1 MMRFDQAI
9 HDTVD
14 DLVADLRALP
24 PGFAES
30 AMTRGRRIRR
40 TRRLATTAGALAAV
54 LAVLLPAVLLRTPD
68 DRREVPGVVRSSA
81 PMTPSPSAVA
91 PTDLV
96 GGWRVVAAGRVALN
110 KDGTYVRL
118 PAAAATVLPAPAGHH
133 ALVNIE
139 PNGPWQLMDVN
150 GGRPV
155 TLNTGSFI
163 GDIRWS
169 PTGDRAVSA
178 FLIKDSGDFGFA
190 IVDSSGMTSYHQV
203 DHTRYDC
210 SQCSFSFTRDGREVV
225 LALADRSL
233 GEAGDLVSAL
243 QFFDA
248 KTAAPT
254 RTIPA
259 KAWTPTSPYA
269 FSPDGRY
276 LISAAD
282 APMGRTVRVDLTT
295 GATEP
300 FPYEAVWVT
309 DNDLLANEGLDILTL
324 RKDGTR
330 SSRTTLETIPDAGVP
345 IIFGPGR

>member
-9 HDTVD
+9 RDTVD
-14 DLVADLRALP
+14 DMVADLRALP
-24 PGFAES
+24 PGFADD

-40 TRRLATTAGALAAV
+40 TRRLATTAGVAAALV
-54 LAVLLPAVLLRTPD
+54 AVLLPAVLLRSPD
-68 DRREVPGVVRSSA
+68 NRREIPAV
-81 PMTPSPSAVA
+81 TPSPTSSPSAAA

-139 PNGPWQLMDVN
+139 PNSPWQLMN
-150 GGRPV
+150 TEGGRPV
-155 TLNTGSFI
+155 TLNTVGFI
-163 GDIRWS
+163 GDFRWS

-178 FLIKDSGDFGFA
+178 YLFKDSGDFGFA
-190 IVDSSGMTSYHQV
+190 IVDSSGMTTRFQI
-203 DHTRYDC
+203 DRNRYDC

-248 KTAAPT
+248 KTGAPT
-254 RTIPA
+254 RTVIA
-259 KAWTPTSPYA
+259 KAWTPLSPFA

-276 LISAAD
+276 LISEAD
-282 APMGRTVRVDLTT
+282 APMGKTVRVDLTT

-300 FPYEAVWVT
+300 FPYQAVWVT
-309 DNDLLANEGLDILTL
+309 DNDLLANEGLAVLTL
-324 RKDGTR
+324 RKDGTV
-330 SSRTTLETIPDAGVP
+330 SARTTLETIPDAGVP
-345 IIFGPGR
+345 IIFGPGA